1 MKKIYSLIIVAV
13 AALTFAC
20 CGNANKKAAAETEAT
35 ETVETVVED
44 CDSTK
49 CCGECCE
56 GDSTAAANTEAAEVV
71 EQAAEVVAE

>member
-20 CGNANKKAAAETEAT
+20 CGNNNKKAAAETEAP
-35 ETVETVVED
+35 EATVETVVDEC

-49 CCGECCE
+49 CCGECSE
-56 GDSTAAANTEAAEVV
+56 GDSTVAAETEAAAVV
-71 EQAAEVVAE
+71 EE

>member
-35 ETVETVVED
+35 ETTVETVVEE

-56 GDSTAAANTEAAEVV
+56 GDSTAAAETEAAEVV
-71 EQAAEVVAE
+71 EEATK